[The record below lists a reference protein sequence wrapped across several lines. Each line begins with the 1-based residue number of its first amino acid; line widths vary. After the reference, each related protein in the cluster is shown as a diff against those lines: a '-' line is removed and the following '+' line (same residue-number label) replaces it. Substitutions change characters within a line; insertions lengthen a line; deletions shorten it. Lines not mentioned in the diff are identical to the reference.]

1 VDTRGRGGVR
11 GRGERGGATDFDLA
25 FLAVEVEVV
34 DIEQERFFGAFSV
47 GLGMGEEVRL
57 GGSTAIL
64 RVLRAIGTPRTSYTI
79 ALIKLDSSFNSG
91 YLQRDLGP

>member
-1 VDTRGRGGVR
+1 VDTGGRGSVR
-11 GRGERGGATDFDLA
+11 GRGERGGATGFDLA

-47 GLGMGEEVRL
+47 GLGMREVRL
-57 GGSTAIL
+57 GGSTAIP

-79 ALIKLDSSFNSG
+79 PLIRLDSSFNSG
-91 YLQRDLGP
+91 YVQRDSDVF